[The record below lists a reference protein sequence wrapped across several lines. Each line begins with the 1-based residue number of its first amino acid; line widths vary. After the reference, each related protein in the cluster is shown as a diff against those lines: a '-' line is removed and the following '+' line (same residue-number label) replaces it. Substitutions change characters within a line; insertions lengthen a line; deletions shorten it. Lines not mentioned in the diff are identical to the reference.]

1 MDARF
6 AEVSVKI
13 REDIKQRD
21 YFPDLLVQ
29 SSPGSGPN

>member
-1 MDARF
+1 
-6 AEVSVKI
+6 VKI

-29 SSPGSGPN
+29 SSLAPDLIRNPL

>member
-6 AEVSVKI
+6 AVVSVKI
-13 REDIKQRD
+13 REDIKQCN
-21 YFPDLLVQ
+21 YFPDVRVQ